1 MKQKLM
7 FLMIMLAG
15 CFLPLSAQ
23 DYVERILQ
31 EVEKNNTTLAAI
43 RSQVEAEKT
52 GNQTG
57 IFLRNPEMD
66 LYLLN
71 SRDEQVRRT
80 NFHLVQPF
88 DFPTLLGRR
97 NQLSR
102 ALNQQLDN
110 QYLQHRQEVLLETHQ
125 LVVDLTY
132 HNAMTH
138 ELEIRLEHAANI
150 ARSYEA
156 MLNAGE
162 VNILEHNKAQIN
174 LFNAR
179 KAAELNAVERASL
192 LARLQALNGGIEL
205 EVTESEFPAALI
217 PLEFA
222 EWFEEAAP
230 GNPFLLGAAQ
240 EIAISQQE
248 ERLARAAWL
257 PSFSAGY
264 MMEALPMER
273 FSGFGMGISIP
284 LWENKNTVKYARLH
298 TLAMQQHQT
307 DLETRFFSQLKGMY
321 DQARALQELSINYR
335 SMLQSLDNSELL
347 LKALEAGQISLIEY
361 MLELGFYY
369 EAVNMMLETDRRLH
383 KGLANIRHFSL

>member
-1 MKQKLM
+1 MKKIILFFILFYGHCL
-7 FLMIMLAG
+7 FLG
-15 CFLPLSAQ
+15 AQ
-23 DYVERILQ
+23 SPVDRVLQ

-43 RSQVEAEKT
+43 KSQVEAEKT
-52 GNQTG
+52 GNRTG
-57 IFLRNPEMD
+57 IFLHNPEMD

-71 SRDEQVRRT
+71 NRNEQLHRT

-97 NQLSR
+97 SQLSQ
-102 ALNQQLDN
+102 ALNQQLDYE
-110 QYLQHRQEVLLETHQ
+110 YLQHRQEVLLEAHQ
-125 LVVDLTY
+125 LVIDLIY
-132 HNAMTH
+132 LNAMAR
-138 ELEIRLEHAANI
+138 ELEIRLDHGTNI

-192 LARLQALNGGIEL
+192 LVRLQALNGGIEL
-205 EVTESEFPAALI
+205 EVTEREFPVPQI
-217 PLEFA
+217 PVEFTA
-222 EWFEEAAP
+222 WFEGAVP
-230 GNPFLLGAAQ
+230 GNPFLLGAAHK
-240 EIAISQQE
+240 IAISRQE

-273 FSGFGMGISIP
+273 FAGFGMGISIP
-284 LWENKNTVKYARLH
+284 LWENRNTVKYARLR
-298 TLAMQQHQT
+298 TMAMQQYQT
-307 DLETRFFSQLKGMY
+307 DLETRYFSQLKGMHE
-321 DQARALQELSINYR
+321 QAKSLQELSLNYR
-335 SMLQSLDNSELL
+335 SMLQTLDNSELL

-369 EAVNMMLETDRRLH
+369 EAVNMMLETERQLH
-383 KGLANIRHFSL
+383 KVIAILQHYSL

>member
-1 MKQKLM
+1 MRNL
-7 FLMIMLAG
+7 FL
-15 CFLPLSAQ
+15 FLFLINGSFLFLRAQ
-23 DYVERILQ
+23 SPVDRILQ

-43 RSQVEAEKT
+43 RTQVEAEKT
-52 GNQTG
+52 GNRAG
-57 IFLRNPEMD
+57 IFLHNPELD

-71 SRDEQVRRT
+71 NRDEQLQRT

-97 NQLSR
+97 SQLSR
-102 ALNQQLDN
+102 ALNQQLDYE
-110 QYLQHRQEVLLETHQ
+110 YLQYRQEVLLEAHQ
-125 LVVDLTY
+125 LVIDLIY
-132 HNAMTH
+132 LNALGR

-174 LFNAR
+174 LFNSR
-179 KAAELNAVERASL
+179 KASELNAVERASL
-192 LARLQALNGGIEL
+192 LARLKVLNGGTGL
-205 EVTESEFPAALI
+205 EVIEREFPVPLI
-217 PLEFA
+217 PGEFVA
-222 EWFEEAAP
+222 WFEEAAP
-230 GNPFLLGAAQ
+230 VNPFLLGAAQ
-240 EIAISQQE
+240 QIAISRQE

-264 MMEALPMER
+264 MMEALPTER

-284 LWENKNTVKYARLH
+284 LWENRNTVKYARLR
-298 TLAMQQHQT
+298 TEAMQQRQN
-307 DLETRFFSQLKGMY
+307 DIETRYLSQLLGMY
-321 DQARALQELSINYR
+321 EQAKSLQELSLNYR
-335 SMLQSLDNSELL
+335 SMLQTLDNSELL

-369 EAVNMMLETDRRLH
+369 EAVNMMLETDRQLH
-383 KGLANIRHFSL
+383 KVLAAMQQFAR

>member
-1 MKQKLM
+1 MRNLILLLILINGS
-7 FLMIMLAG
+7 FL
-15 CFLPLSAQ
+15 FLQAQ
-23 DYVERILQ
+23 SPVDRILQ
-31 EVEKNNTTLAAI
+31 EVEKNNTTLTAL

-52 GNQTG
+52 GNRTG
-57 IFLRNPEMD
+57 IFLHNPEMD

-71 SRDEQVRRT
+71 NRDEKVQRT

-88 DFPTLLGRR
+88 DFPTLLGRK
-97 NQLSR
+97 NQLSQ
-102 ALNQQLDN
+102 ALNQQLDYE
-110 QYLQHRQEVLLETHQ
+110 YLQHRLDVLLEAHQ
-125 LVVDLTY
+125 IVIDLIY
-132 HNAMTH
+132 LNALGR

-174 LFNAR
+174 LFNSR
-179 KAAELNAVERASL
+179 KASERNAVERASL

-222 EWFEEAAP
+222 DWFEEAAP
-230 GNPFLLGAAQ
+230 ANPFLLGAAQ
-240 EIAISQQE
+240 QIAISRQE

-264 MMEALPMER
+264 MIEALPMER
-273 FSGFGMGISIP
+273 FAGFGMGISIP
-284 LWENKNTVKYARLH
+284 LWENRNTVKYARLH
-298 TLAMQQHQT
+298 TEAMQQRQT
-307 DLETRFFSQLKGMY
+307 DIETRYLSQLQGMY
-321 DQARALQELSINYR
+321 EQAKSLQELSLNYR
-335 SMLQSLDNSELL
+335 SMLQNLDNSGLL

-369 EAVNMMLETDRRLH
+369 EAVNMMLETDRQLH
-383 KGLANIRHFSL
+383 KVLAAMQQFAR

>member
-1 MKQKLM
+1 MRNMILLLILINGS
-7 FLMIMLAG
+7 FL
-15 CFLPLSAQ
+15 FLQAQ
-23 DYVERILQ
+23 SPVDRILQ
-31 EVEKNNTTLAAI
+31 EVEKNNTTLTAL

-52 GNQTG
+52 GNRTG
-57 IFLRNPEMD
+57 IFLHNPEMD

-71 SRDEQVRRT
+71 NRDEKVQRT

-88 DFPTLLGRR
+88 DFPTLLGRK

-102 ALNQQLDN
+102 ALNQQLDYE
-110 QYLQHRQEVLLETHQ
+110 YLQHRQDVLLEAHQ
-125 LVVDLTY
+125 IVIDLIY
-132 HNAMTH
+132 LNALGR

-174 LFNAR
+174 LFNSR
-179 KAAELNAVERASL
+179 KASELNAVERASL

-222 EWFEEAAP
+222 DWFEEAAP
-230 GNPFLLGAAQ
+230 ANPFLLGAAQ
-240 EIAISQQE
+240 QIAISRQE

-264 MMEALPMER
+264 MIEALPMER
-273 FSGFGMGISIP
+273 FAGFGMGISIP
-284 LWENKNTVKYARLH
+284 LWENRNTVKYARLH
-298 TLAMQQHQT
+298 TEAMQQRQT
-307 DLETRFFSQLKGMY
+307 DIETRYLSQLQGMY
-321 DQARALQELSINYR
+321 EQAKSLQELSLNYR
-335 SMLQSLDNSELL
+335 NMLQNLDNSGLL
-347 LKALEAGQISLIEY
+347 IKALEAGQISLIEY

-369 EAVNMMLETDRRLH
+369 EAVNMMLETDRQLH
-383 KGLANIRHFSL
+383 KVLAAMQQFAR